1 MELHDKPWGLDLMK
15 LDKAL
20 CQRLSTFEDS
30 VTKTLEGLTERLGS
44 LERPQRGEGV
54 TEERMPSGGIRLIV
68 PDPPEDDSGA
78 FLVVARVPSSLMPV
92 CPVCAMTAI
101 QPYDGVLVCGACN
114 RRLAPLEDEEM
125 PKGWK
130 AQADAVC
137 GLCGSPSRLTLTA
150 KPLHNAKGTEVC
162 PACYKDQQ
170 PAHAT
175 NCKQCYSVYSGL
187 CPTHQA
193 QEARLID
200 ERVCAAEVERQQD
213 YMQPFPNLSPATV
226 REACALLITLA
237 FWLTEEAMRRGKPE
251 GVVAFG
257 RLWLVLLW
265 VRAANDKRG
274 NAPEYRSWP
283 ADSSEQE
290 DEYERAI
297 LTGNLGEI
305 LTHLYG

>member
-101 QPYDGVLVCGACN
+101 QPYDGVLVCGSCN
-114 RRLAPLEDEEM
+114 RRLVPLGPEASAEE
-125 PKGWK
+125 
-130 AQADAVC
+130 AEIDLAA
-137 GLCGSPSRLTLTA
+137 LRIHLA
-150 KPLHNAKGTEVC
+150 E
-162 PACYKDQQ
+162 
-170 PAHAT
+170 
-175 NCKQCYSVYSGL
+175 
-187 CPTHQA
+187 
-193 QEARLID
+193 EARLID
-200 ERVCAAEVERQQD
+200 ERRCAEEVERQGKHLR
-213 YMQPFPNLSPATV
+213 PTPVFPV
-226 REACALLITLA
+226 RSIESACKVLLILA
-237 FWLTEEAMRRGKPE
+237 FWLTEEAMRRGKP
-251 GVVAFG
+251 GQVVAFG
-257 RLWLVLLW
+257 RLWLALLW
-265 VRAANDKRG
+265 VRDMTMDQQADIKRTWLG
-274 NAPEYRSWP
+274 EPTPEERP
-283 ADSSEQE
+283 ERDA
-290 DEYERAI
+290 YEAAI